1 MAAITVTEAL
11 TNPAA
16 SLTNGTKYVVQNQGY
31 CSVRMAVSASAITAK
46 TADSLTLDTMNGRG
60 VSQIEFTPSA
70 GKNVRLWAEGGEAV
84 VVFIAL

>member
-1 MAAITVTEAL
+1 MPAITVTEAL

-46 TADSLTLDTMNGRG
+46 TADSLTIATMNDRG
-60 VSQIEFTPSA
+60 ASQLEFTPAA
-70 GKNVRLWAEGGEAV
+70 GKNVRLWAEGGTSV
-84 VVFIAL
+84 VVFVEL